1 VAALAKLHSDR
12 SRVIASLSS
21 KLRLTAQSRY
31 RPNTAATATEQP
43 RRVLRA
49 ASPTQETADPGPA
62 LWQPYT
68 LSYPVSAGLFLCA
81 ESAPELSRRC
91 ALARD

>member
-1 VAALAKLHSDR
+1 VAATTG
-12 SRVIASLSS
+12 VY
-21 KLRLTAQSRY
+21 AQKKNK
-31 RPNTAATATEQP
+31 PIGD
-43 RRVLRA
+43 VLRA